1 MKNKSS
7 NQHEHFQ
14 SAMTGNMPGWAVS
27 DIQTNRTAV
36 SNDFEHKRLNAK
48 NHFNKSHSKS
58 LAIKGFMGKGDVH
71 PPPKLSEREFSEPPA
86 CPVTT
91 PPPPAGR
98 RRPSVVLTRSQ
109 AALGSLRGSSG
120 AAAGGKEQLY
130 GGPFTPALSLSFST
144 LPFVFTMILLANSR

>member
-14 SAMTGNMPGWAVS
+14 SAMMGDMPGWAVL
-27 DIQTNRTAV
+27 DIQTNQTAE
-36 SNDFEHKRLNAK
+36 SNDFEHKRLNTK
-48 NHFNKSHSKS
+48 NHFNKFHSKS
-58 LAIKGFMGKGDVH
+58 LAIKGLMEKGEVH
-71 PPPKLSEREFSEPPA
+71 PPPKLSKREFSEPLS

-109 AALGSLRGSSG
+109 VALGSLRGSSG
-120 AAAGGKEQLY
+120 ASASVGSSY
-130 GGPFTPALSLSFST
+130 MVD
-144 LPFVFTMILLANSR
+144 LPPLL